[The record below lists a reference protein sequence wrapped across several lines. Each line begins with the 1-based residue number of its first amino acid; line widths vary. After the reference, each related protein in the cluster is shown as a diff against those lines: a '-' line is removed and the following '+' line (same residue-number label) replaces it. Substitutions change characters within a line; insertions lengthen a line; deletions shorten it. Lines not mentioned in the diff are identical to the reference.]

1 MNMKSILQKHIVLTT
16 GLIYLFFS
24 GCSEYTPDE
33 GGYNGEC
40 RYGNLVFQY
49 DSEMDGVYFGGVAD
63 GGKIKDEVFFI
74 PKKIYGLDVV
84 GISDAGKGYLDSK
97 TIVVPKS
104 VVKSISC
111 FPNTYYK
118 NLETLVILADKLN
131 TIGKYHGSW
140 ADKLNTIVLYATTP
154 PTIYGCFNNE
164 RMFYVPDD
172 SLYSYQTAY
181 PNDALNF
188 LPISEYRDDLSKFNI
203 DKPNWNYEIETH
215 SPSWYYYDVYKG
227 YSSRVSIILTNGV
240 FHSQP
245 YYVSDKN
252 VYLNLAYKPNTIIC
266 DLEIFSE
273 YDKPI
278 VFPEPNDNYSRIYV
292 YSETPVKIMYSDGDY
307 PGYEMTKIN

>member
-1 MNMKSILQKHIVLTT
+1 MKLILQKYAILATVLCS
-16 GLIYLFFS
+16 IFV
-24 GCSEYTPDE
+24 GCDNNPVNDSSYR
-33 GGYNGEC
+33 C
-40 RYGNLVFQY
+40 QYGDFVFQY
-49 DSEMDGVYFGGVAD
+49 DKEMDGVYFEGVD
-63 GGKIKDEVFFI
+63 YGKKIRDEVFFI
-74 PKKIYGLDVV
+74 PEKIYGLDVV
-84 GISDAGKGYLDSK
+84 GISAKGTGYLDSK
-97 TIVVPKS
+97 TIVIPKS
-104 VVKSISC
+104 VVKSISY
-111 FPNTYYK
+111 FSNTYYK

-131 TIGKYHGSW
+131 TIGEYYGSW
-140 ADKLNTIVLYATTP
+140 TEKLNTVILCATTP
-154 PTIYGCFNNE
+154 PTIYGFNNE

-188 LPISEYRDDLSKFNI
+188 LPISEYIDDLSKFNI

-273 YDKPI
+273 YDKPM